1 MTLVC
6 GPARLLCSSI
16 IFQISSLWD
25 VPGRSQSSQIPGGM
39 GLLQR
44 LDLHVPD
51 QGAWLGEGHLLLV
64 PGLASDSSVALPL
77 RCYCGGHCLQA
88 QGSGGLAAPSQH
100 QRACPLGFS
109 WRPVSRVLTPFS
121 NPHNASQNS
130 LSGFPTA
137 QLLSIY

>member
-1 MTLVC
+1 M
-6 GPARLLCSSI
+6 
-16 IFQISSLWD
+16 
-25 VPGRSQSSQIPGGM
+25 PGGM

-88 QGSGGLAAPSQH
+88 QALGVSLPHHSISMPALWAFLGDQSLESL
-100 QRACPLGFS
+100 PL
-109 WRPVSRVLTPFS
+109 
-121 NPHNASQNS
+121 
-130 LSGFPTA
+130 FPTLIM
-137 QLLSIY
+137 LLRIHYRGSLLHNFSQFTSLILHIIIYNFIPKTSNNFSEKASLQFPE